1 MLFSPQRETSTGRP
15 KMTKLERMMPC
26 TSTPRRRFSFSSR
39 GTKIMHSANSAM
51 TKQTA
56 VRSRGPLKAVER
68 SVEMTWK
75 SRIGR
80 NTRKTMLFIFLNVAS
95 SPSLSRRMQY
105 PSAIIRNRGMTT
117 LKAKARFSIDAV
129 LSAENSRDSIP
140 HPA

>member
-1 MLFSPQRETSTGRP
+1 
-15 KMTKLERMMPC
+15 
-26 TSTPRRRFSFSSR
+26 
-39 GTKIMHSANSAM
+39 MHSANSAM

-68 SVEMTWK
+68 SVEMTLWK

-80 NTRKTMLFIFLNVAS
+80 NTRKTMLFIFLKVAS

-117 LKAKARFSIDAV
+117 LKAKARFSIGAV